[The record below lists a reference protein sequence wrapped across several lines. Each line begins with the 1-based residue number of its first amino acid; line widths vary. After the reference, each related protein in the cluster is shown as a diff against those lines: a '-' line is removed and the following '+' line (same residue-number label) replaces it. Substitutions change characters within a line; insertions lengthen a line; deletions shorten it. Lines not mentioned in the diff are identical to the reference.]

1 MPASFRILHIDD
13 DPLMR
18 DDVELSLNFDPAFIL
33 LSFDTVR
40 DALAAAPDWEPDLII
55 CGTELLAE
63 LRADPATAKTP
74 AIVLSPQPADLDA
87 LKALGAVAVAVAPID
102 PEKFAATVRRH
113 LVSIK
118 LNRAGYDFS
127 QRLRRDAAALAAFRP
142 RVTEADAPEELESFA
157 HKLAGA
163 AGIFNFGAVS
173 SKASALETA
182 IIDMRA
188 GRGAAE
194 AVAANLDALL
204 DCIAAAA

>member
-1 MPASFRILHIDD
+1 
-13 DPLMR
+13 MR
-18 DDVELSLNFDPAFIL
+18 DDVECSLALDPALIL
-33 LSFDTVR
+33 LSFDNAG

-55 CGTELLAE
+55 CAAALLAE

-74 AIVLSPQPADLDA
+74 AMVLSPQPADVDA
-87 LKALGAVAVAVAPID
+87 LKALGAIAVTVAPTD
-102 PEKFAATVRRH
+102 PERFAATARRH

-118 LNRAGYDFS
+118 LNQAGYDFS
-127 QRLRRDAAALAAFRP
+127 QRLRRDAGVLAAFRL
-142 RVTEADAPEELESFA
+142 RLADAEAPQKLETLV

-173 SKASALETA
+173 VRASALETA

-188 GRGAAE
+188 GRGAPD
-194 AVAANLDALL
+194 AVAANLDTLL